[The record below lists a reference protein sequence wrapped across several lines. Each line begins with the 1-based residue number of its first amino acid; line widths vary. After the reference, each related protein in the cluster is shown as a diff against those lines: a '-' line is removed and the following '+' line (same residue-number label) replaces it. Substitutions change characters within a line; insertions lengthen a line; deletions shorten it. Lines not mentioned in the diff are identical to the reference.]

1 MATHSNPLQCSSLEN
16 PTDWE
21 SLAGYIQ
28 SMGHIESDTTEQ
40 ITLSSSKDSPFCNK
54 LNKTNKKTTTNI
66 NQPVGFWSLLD

>member
-21 SLAGYIQ
+21 SLAGYVQ
-28 SMGHIESDTTEQ
+28 SMGREESDTTEW

-54 LNKTNKKTTTNI
+54 LKKNKTNKKTTMNI
-66 NQPVGFWSLLD
+66 NQPVGF